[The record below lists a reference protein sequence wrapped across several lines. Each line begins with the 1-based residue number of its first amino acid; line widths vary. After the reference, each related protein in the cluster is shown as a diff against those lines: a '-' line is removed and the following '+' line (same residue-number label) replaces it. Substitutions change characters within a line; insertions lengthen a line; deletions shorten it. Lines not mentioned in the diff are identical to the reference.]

1 MARIL
6 VVDDEPSIRE
16 LMKEIL
22 ASQGHQ
28 VDLGQDGREA
38 VQLTR
43 KNTYQLVIL
52 DRNMPFM
59 TGVEAVR
66 LIRSDARLKGLKIL
80 MFTSASVIKEIEEA
94 FEAGADEYLLKPV
107 NVKNVIDKVR
117 AVLGQPPK

>member
-6 VVDDEPSIRE
+6 VVDDEVSIRE

-22 ASQGHQ
+22 VSQGHQ
-28 VDLGQDGREA
+28 VDMGQDGREA

-43 KNTYQLVIL
+43 KNAYQLLIL
-52 DRNMPFM
+52 DRNMPYM

-66 LIRSDARLKGLKIL
+66 LIRADARLKGLKIL